1 MERIQSAIAKAR
13 AERRAALGGQ
23 PDAGAPVPPA
33 PVPAAAMPVAPQ
45 PASVAASPVPVPP
58 AATPEAAAP
67 APDLAAI
74 AARWAALAPALP
86 DPAHLERHRI
96 VAATAGHAA
105 VPFDV
110 LRTRTLQQ
118 MRANGWHRVAIT
130 SPTEG
135 CGKST
140 ISLNL
145 AFGLARQPD
154 LRSILCE
161 VDLRRPSLAGLL
173 GVTDPVTFAHVLEG
187 RAPFADHARRIGSN
201 LAVAVNRGPS
211 RHSAEILHG
220 PAVAPALDAIEA
232 DYAPQ
237 VMIFDMPPML
247 VSDDAMAFMGQVD
260 AVLLVA
266 AAETTTVKQIDTCE
280 REIARVSNVMG
291 VVLNKCRYAGPDY
304 GYDYY

>member
-13 AERRAALGGQ
+13 AERRSALG
-23 PDAGAPVPPA
+23 D
-33 PVPAAAMPVAPQ
+33 PAA
-45 PASVAASPVPVPP
+45 
-58 AATPEAAAP
+58 AAAP
-67 APDLAAI
+67 ADAPPMAPPADDAAV

-86 DPAHLERHRI
+86 APAHLERHRI
-96 VAATAGHAA
+96 VAGTSGRAA

-118 MRANGWHRVAIT
+118 MRANGWHRLAVT

-140 ISLNL
+140 IALNL
-145 AFGLARQPD
+145 AFALSRQPD
-154 LRSILCE
+154 LRIVLGE
-161 VDLRRPSLAGLL
+161 IDLRRPSLAKLL
-173 GVTDPVTFAHVLEG
+173 GNSEPVQFSRVLEG
-187 RAPFADHARRIGSN
+187 RAPFADHARRIGLN
-201 LAVAVNRGPS
+201 LALAVNRGPS

-220 PAVAPALDAIEA
+220 PAVGPALDAIETQ
-232 DYAPQ
+232 YRPQ
-237 VMIFDMPPML
+237 VMIFDMPPIL
-247 VSDDAMAFMGQVD
+247 VSDDAMAFLGHVD

-280 REIARVSNVMG
+280 REIAQVARVMG
-291 VVLNKCRYAGPDY
+291 VVLNKCRYMGPGY